1 MKHQGSTESLLAVPF
16 PKKMKLCPPAS
27 LSSGDC
33 DVVSFGWG
41 DFPVLLGHSGW
52 DDFPLPLGQSPSPP
66 RSSFCTHEE
75 SSPQTLA
82 VCHCAFHKS
91 PTSAVVDNSKQ
102 NNILAHII
110 ETSDSDEDIDVDVDN
125 NSTDTARSK
134 LIENQDL
141 TTNTSTTQAQTQARI
156 TKRVQFTTVHVRE
169 HAVTL
174 GDHPLAESY
183 PICLDWAHAPVQ
195 VMRVDD
201 YEAKRVLRPLSGFYN
216 RPRARRMTRLERRVR
231 LEQIMGVS
239 PSALEGQ
246 EEVRRLESQR
256 ESCFLI
262 CSDADLINSLS
273 STAVANLGDDLLEM
287 SL

>member
-1 MKHQGSTESLLAVPF
+1 MIHQGRTESLLAVPF

-27 LSSGDC
+27 FSSGDC

-52 DDFPLPLGQSPSPP
+52 DDFPLPLGQSPSSP
-66 RSSFCTHEE
+66 RSSVCTHDE
-75 SSPQTLA
+75 SIEQTLV
-82 VCHCAFHKS
+82 VCPCAFHKS

-102 NNILAHII
+102 DNFLAHII
-110 ETSDSDEDIDVDVDN
+110 ERSDSDEDIDVDVDN
-125 NSTDTARSK
+125 NSTDMAPNN
-134 LIENQDL
+134 LIENQV
-141 TTNTSTTQAQTQARI
+141 STITQGQTQARI
-156 TKRVQFTTVHVRE
+156 TKRVQFTTVQVRE

-174 GDHPLAESY
+174 GDHPLVESY

-201 YEAKRVLRPLSGFYN
+201 CEAKRSLRPLYDRYN
-216 RPRARRMTRLERRVR
+216 RPRARRMTPLERRVR
-231 LEQIMGVS
+231 LEQIMGVT

-246 EEVRRLESQR
+246 EEVRCLELQR
-256 ESCFLI
+256 ESCFLN
-262 CSDADLINSLS
+262 CSDEDLVNKLLS
-273 STAVANLGDDLLEM
+273 TVANLGDDLLEM